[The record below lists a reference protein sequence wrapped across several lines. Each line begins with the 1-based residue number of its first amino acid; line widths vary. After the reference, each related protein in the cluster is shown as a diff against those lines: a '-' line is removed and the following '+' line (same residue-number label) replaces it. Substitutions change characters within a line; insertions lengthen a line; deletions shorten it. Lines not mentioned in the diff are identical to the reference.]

1 MFEIE
6 TKFPSR
12 IGCVGR
18 RQPTENI
25 YFCTKFLNYTIIKM
39 HIQGCRQPRIH
50 VSPTRRWICTWMDI
64 LQWICRTLGL
74 MGVQESSYI
83 HTSTTLMIAPGLSV
97 SKRFWY
103 VANKVISVNI
113 EPKIDRWNIQRVP
126 LFFWSNIHAE
136 SRTKSIQPTI
146 QPKLMKWQH
155 MGFFCG
161 KKSVL
166 DQNQKNPDKKFQSW
180 NSKPF
185 KVHELSNLDP
195 RTTPH
200 MQGQSNRAMNPSPEA
215 CCMIEGWGPKH
226 LWKRACRVLGIPTIS
241 FQ

>member
-1 MFEIE
+1 MYIYIYIYVYIYIYIYIIMYIYMYINMYIYVLTLIQPESVYGKLRRNSVRVRVLYQILNHISFMFEIE

-12 IGCVGR
+12 ICCVGR

-39 HIQGCRQPRIH
+39 HIQGCRQSRIH
-50 VSPTRRWICTWMDI
+50 VSPTRGWICTWMDI

-113 EPKIDRWNIQRVP
+113 EAKIDKWNIQRVP
-126 LFFWSNIHAE
+126 LCSWSNIHAQ

-146 QPKLMKWQH
+146 QPKLIKSH
-155 MGFFCG
+155 HDYFVG
-161 KKSVL
+161 K
-166 DQNQKNPDKKFQSW
+166 
-180 NSKPF
+180 
-185 KVHELSNLDP
+185 
-195 RTTPH
+195 
-200 MQGQSNRAMNPSPEA
+200 NRF
-215 CCMIEGWGPKH
+215 WPK
-226 LWKRACRVLGIPTIS
+226 
-241 FQ
+241 